1 MSSKLYPFW
10 VVGHRG
16 AKAVAPENT
25 LVSVRRAAADGAKMV
40 EVDIKLTA
48 DGRAMVMHDELLDR
62 TTDGSGP
69 MEHTLFEAVSAL
81 DAGSWFAPE
90 FKGEPVPTLEELI
103 DVLAELSL
111 AVNLEIK
118 PCPGREAETAKVC
131 IDIARAA
138 WPAHLPPPVLSS
150 FSRTSMEVARDLAR
164 DWPRA
169 WLDEK
174 LSDDWEELAVAL
186 DVQAAHLGTKDLTE
200 ADVRRVLASGHELA
214 VWTVNDV
221 ARARQLRSWGAAAI
235 ITDNPALLIAGGDGL
250 V

>member
-1 MSSKLYPFW
+1 MPSKLYPSW

-16 AKAVAPENT
+16 AKAHAPENT

-48 DGRAMVMHDELLDR
+48 DGRAMVIHDELLDR

-69 MEHTLFEAVSAL
+69 MASTLFDAVSAL
-81 DAGSWFAPE
+81 DAGSWFAPDYV
-90 FKGEPVPTLEELI
+90 GEAIPTLEELI
-103 DVLAELSL
+103 DVLAETGL

-131 IDIARAA
+131 IDVARAM
-138 WPAHLPPPVLSS
+138 WPSQLPLPVLSS
-150 FSRTSMEVARDLAR
+150 FALTSMEVARDLAR

-174 LSDDWEELAVAL
+174 LPENWEQLALDL
-186 DVQAAHLGTKDLTE
+186 DVQAAHLGTRNLTE
-200 ADVRRVLASGHELA
+200 DDARRVLASGRELA

-221 ARARQLRSWGAAAI
+221 ERAHQLRRWGAAAI
-235 ITDNPALLIAGGDGL
+235 ITDDPGLLVRAGDA